1 MNPIVRRILKILGW
15 ITVSIVSL
23 LILVLILI
31 QIPAVQNFAKDKVVA
46 YLQNK
51 LKTKVAIDKLTIA
64 FPKQIVLKG
73 VYFEDQRKDTLLAG
87 KEVRVDIALLK
98 LLSNEVNVDYLELN
112 GIRTNVYRIQPD
124 TAFNFEY
131 IVKAFVGEQQKE
143 PTPTD
148 TTSTLKFH
156 LNRIILKDILTT
168 FKDDETG
175 NDVYFYLGN
184 FETRIKDF
192 DPDHQIYNIPRIAV
206 SNITARIYQYKPIIQ
221 NKPQTEPTTDTS
233 AAATVYPT
241 LGLDEI
247 DFRNISFNYKNDIS
261 ALLADL
267 HIGELITHP
276 QNLNLQSLL
285 IQLKDVQLKNTTTK
299 IVLGKTQQ
307 AQQVKDTVA
316 TKTKEQ
322 LSNPWKVQIAKVDFA
337 NDALIFDDNNKPKAA
352 SGMDFSHLNIQGFT
366 FNADSLTFTPT
377 GYSGNINQLAFNEQS
392 GFSIRKFQTKFLY
405 NDQQASLQNL
415 LLQTNNSSIQDK
427 IAISYPSTDALTK
440 NQGAIYIDANLAN
453 TSIAVKD
460 ILAFMPGFKRNMKG
474 HEQSIIKI
482 NASAKGYLRD
492 LSIPNFEMSGFGKT
506 YVKVSGN
513 IKGLP
518 DTKRTYYDVKIAK
531 LTSTK
536 NDILSFLP
544 PKTLPDNVRLPDNLS
559 LSGFVKGSMN
569 AFNTQLALRTNRG
582 NVDVKGTMNTNKVY
596 SAKATL
602 TNVDVGYLAKQDTLI
617 GKITMTAN
625 VNGAGL
631 DPKTATIHYDV
642 NVASAQVKGYEYKNF
657 VLKGDADKG
666 VVHTTANIDDPNI
679 ALNLDATAD
688 IKPKYPSI
696 GMNLMIDTLNL
707 SALHLITDSLTAL
720 HGQIVANMQS
730 TNPDSLN
737 GTLNINNLIVTRDT
751 QTLST
756 DSLSLIATAS
766 DQQKSIIINSDA
778 LKADLTG
785 QYKLTEFA
793 QALQQTINRYYNLPG
808 FKDQNIAAQN
818 WELNATIIPTG
829 LLLQLMPGIKGS
841 DSTIIKTTFNSAA
854 NDLNLSVKN
863 RLLVFDGQ
871 NIDSLNIAANTT
883 NDKLNYGVAVNG
895 IRTSSMHIYKTSLDG
910 FVANNQLDFT
920 ANVRDSKNKSQYLL
934 AGLLNQVPN
943 GVKLSLKPDSVVLD
957 YTKWVVGANNFIQYD
972 SVAGILVNN
981 FSLSNAGQSLSINS
995 TSQTMNAPIK
1005 IDFKDFQ
1012 IGTITQVANQD
1023 SLLIGGVING
1033 NAVITDPMKN
1043 PVFTSDLQ
1051 IDNLIY
1057 QQDTI
1062 GNLAIQVN
1070 NQQANAFAANIALT
1084 GNDNDVRIT
1093 GTYYTGEGR
1102 MDLKLNLNQLNL
1114 AMLKGLSAGQLKDAA
1129 GYLKGNVNISGT
1141 ATQPAVN
1148 GELRFENAFITPA
1161 ITGAVLKLPNDAIT
1175 VNSQGIHFNTF
1186 TMLDSAGNKAVIT
1199 GDILTTDFKNYSFN
1213 LNLNADDFTVINT
1226 PKTTNQLFYGK
1237 LNIDTDVKM
1246 RGDMN
1251 SPTVDATLRINKAT
1265 DFAVVLPSSDP
1276 EVVTREGVVNFVDK
1290 SNPQDSSKTG
1300 VVTDID
1306 TIGVNQT
1313 RLRGMDVTA
1322 NIETDSSA
1330 QFTLVV
1336 DERNGDAVTLK
1347 GRSDL
1352 AAGIDKSGK
1361 VSLTGSYELTSGS
1374 YQISMTFLSRKFDI
1388 QRGSTVTWTGDPTSA
1403 NINITATYLANIP
1416 SIDLVE
1422 PQLAGRS
1429 QTEVNRFKQKLPFQV
1444 NLMMTGELMKPIVT
1458 FDITLPQNVSSQWP
1472 EVDARLTQIRAEESE
1487 LNKQVFAVLLLGRFV
1502 GENPLQSSAGGGG
1515 AEAVV
1520 RESASRLLTDQLN
1533 KLASNLIQ
1541 GVDINFNLTS
1551 ETDYSTGQAA
1561 NLTQLNVGVSKRL
1574 MNDRLRVNVGSNFE
1588 LEGPQNSNRS
1598 ASNIAGDVSVDYQ
1611 LTKDGRYMIRAYRRN
1626 QYEGVIE
1633 GQVIETGATF
1643 MLTFD
1648 YNKFKE
1654 LFEKKKNKKKNK
1666 HNAGNNNNGNG
1677 TTGKAASAD

>member
-51 LKTKVAIDKLTIA
+51 IKTKVSIGKLSIA
-64 FPKQIVLKG
+64 FPKQIVLKD
-73 VYFEDQRKDTLLAG
+73 VYFEDQRKDTLLSG
-87 KEVRVDIALLK
+87 KELRVDIALLK

-112 GIRTNVYRIQPD
+112 GVRTNVYRIKPD

-131 IVKAFVGEQQKE
+131 IVNAFVGEQKKT
-143 PTPTD
+143 PAPTD
-148 TTSTLKFH
+148 TTGSLKFH
-156 LNRIILKDILTT
+156 LNRIVLKDILTT

-192 DPDHQIYNIPRIAV
+192 DPDHQIYNVPKIAV

-221 NKPQTEPTTDTS
+221 NKSEEPTTDTS
-233 AAATVYPT
+233 TVTVYPA
-241 LGLDEI
+241 LALDEI

-267 HIGELITHP
+267 HIGELIAHP
-276 QNLNLQSLL
+276 QTLNLQSLL

-322 LSNPWKVQIAKVDFA
+322 LSNPWKVQIAKIDFA
-337 NDALIFDDNNKPKAA
+337 NDALSYDDDTKPKAA
-352 SGMDFSHLNIQGFT
+352 SGMDFNHMHIQDFI
-366 FNADSLTFTPT
+366 FNADGLTFTPT
-377 GYSGNINQLAFNEQS
+377 EYSGNINQLAFNEQS

-415 LLQTNNSSIQDK
+415 LVQTNNSTIQNK
-427 IAISYPSTDALTK
+427 IAISYPSTDAFTK
-440 NQGAIYIDANLAN
+440 NQGEIYVDANLTN
-453 TSIAVKD
+453 TSVAVKD
-460 ILAFMPGFKRNMKG
+460 ILAFMPGFKRNLKG

-482 NASAKGYLRD
+482 NASAKGYLKD
-492 LSIPNFEMSGFGKT
+492 LAIPTFEMSGFGNT

-559 LSGFVKGSMN
+559 LTGFVKGSMN
-569 AFNTQLALRTNRG
+569 AFNTQLALHTNRG
-582 NVDVKGTMNTNKVY
+582 NVDVKGTMNANKVY

-602 TNVDVGYLAKQDTLI
+602 TNVDVGYLAKQDTLV

-631 DPKTATIHYDV
+631 DPKTANIHYDV
-642 NVASAQVKGYEYKNF
+642 NIASAQIKGYEYRNL

-679 ALNLDATAD
+679 NLNLDATAD

-696 GMNLMIDTLNL
+696 GMNLVIDTLNL
-707 SALHLITDSLTAL
+707 SALHFITDSLTAL

-737 GTLNINNLIVTRDT
+737 GTLNINNLIITRGA

-756 DSLSLIATAS
+756 DSLSLVATANA
-766 DQQKSIIINSDA
+766 QQKSIIINSDA
-778 LKADLTG
+778 LKASLTG

-808 FKDQNIAAQN
+808 FKEQNIAAQN
-818 WELNATIIPTG
+818 WELNATIIPAG
-829 LLLQLMPGIKGS
+829 LLLQLMPGLQGS
-841 DSTIIKTTFNSAA
+841 DSTMIKTTFNSSA

-883 NDKLNYGVAVNG
+883 NDRLNYGVSVNG
-895 IRTSSMHIYKTSLDG
+895 IRTSSIYIYQTSLGG
-910 FVANNQLDFT
+910 FITNNQLDFA
-920 ANVRDSKNKSQYLL
+920 ANVRDSKNKSQYIL

-972 SVAGILVNN
+972 STAGILVNN

-1012 IGTITQVANQD
+1012 IGTITQIANQD
-1023 SLLIGGVING
+1023 SLLISGVING

-1043 PVFTSDLQ
+1043 PVFTSDLH
-1051 IDNLIY
+1051 IDNLVY

-1070 NQQANAFAANIALT
+1070 NQQANAFAANVALT
-1084 GNDNDVRIT
+1084 GNNNDVRIT
-1093 GTYYTGEGR
+1093 GMYYTGEGR

-1114 AMLKGLSAGQLKDAA
+1114 AILKGLSAGQLKDAT
-1129 GYLKGNVNISGT
+1129 GYLKGKVNIAGT
-1141 ATQPAVN
+1141 AAQPAVN
-1148 GELRFENAFITPA
+1148 GDFHFDNASITPA
-1161 ITGAVLKLPNDAIT
+1161 ITGAIMKLPKDAIT

-1199 GDILTTDFKNYSFN
+1199 GDILTTDFKNYNFN
-1213 LNLNADDFTVINT
+1213 LNLNANNFTVVNT

-1237 LNIDTDVKM
+1237 LNINTAIKM

-1251 SPTVDATLRINKAT
+1251 SPTVDGNLRINKAT
-1265 DFAVVLPSSDP
+1265 DFAVILPSSDP
-1276 EVVTREGVVNFVDK
+1276 EVVSREGVVNFVDK
-1290 SNPQDSSKTG
+1290 SKPQDSTKAIA
-1300 VVTDID
+1300 VNDVD
-1306 TIGVNQT
+1306 TIGVDQT
-1313 RLRGMDVTA
+1313 HVKGMDVTA
-1322 NIETDSSA
+1322 TIETDSSA
-1330 QFTLVV
+1330 QFTLVI

-1347 GRSDL
+1347 GRSNL

-1361 VSLTGSYELTSGS
+1361 VSLTGTYELTSGS

-1388 QRGSTVTWTGDPTSA
+1388 QRGSTITWTGDPTSA
-1403 NINITATYLANIP
+1403 NINITANYIANAP

-1422 PQLAGRS
+1422 QQLGGS
-1429 QTEVNRFKQKLPFQV
+1429 QADLTVYKQKLPFQV
-1444 NLMMTGELMKPIVT
+1444 SLILTGELMKPVVA
-1458 FDITLPQNVSSQWP
+1458 FDITLPQDVLNQWP
-1472 EVDARLTQIRAEESE
+1472 AVDQRLTQIRAEESE
-1487 LNKQVFAVLLLGRFV
+1487 LNKQVFALLLLGRFV
-1502 GENPLQSSAGGGG
+1502 GENPLQSSGGGGG
-1515 AEAVV
+1515 AEAAL

-1574 MNDRLRVNVGSNFE
+1574 MNDRLKVNVGSNFE

-1598 ASNIAGDVSVDYQ
+1598 ASNLAGDVSVDYQ
-1611 LTKDGRYMIRAYRRN
+1611 LTRDGRYLLRAYRRN

-1648 YNKFKE
+1648 YNKLKE
-1654 LFEKKKNKKKNK
+1654 LFEKKKKRKNK
-1666 HNAGNNNNGNG
+1666 HNARNNKNGNG
-1677 TTGKAASAD
+1677 DTGTTTK